1 MSLQALS
8 RRRVASPLLIIPA
21 KQCPT
26 APPCLW
32 PNLSPETQTQI
43 ARVVA
48 ELLRRML
55 LTDVAPPR
63 EMVRVDRR
71 EHR

>member
-8 RRRVASPLLIIPA
+8 RRRVASPLLITA
-21 KQCPT
+21 TKQCPT
-26 APPCLW
+26 APQCLW

-43 ARVVA
+43 ARAVA

-55 LTDVAPPR
+55 LTDVARRR